1 MFIKASLLISN
12 YYFAK
17 EVRYKNLHVAMKQSF
32 AETGIH
38 SILVWRSTKR
48 HTTIKVKVQRNDI
61 YVNFNPVLKVLRLN
75 NKFYM

>member
-1 MFIKASLLISN
+1 
-12 YYFAK
+12 
-17 EVRYKNLHVAMKQSF
+17 MKQSF